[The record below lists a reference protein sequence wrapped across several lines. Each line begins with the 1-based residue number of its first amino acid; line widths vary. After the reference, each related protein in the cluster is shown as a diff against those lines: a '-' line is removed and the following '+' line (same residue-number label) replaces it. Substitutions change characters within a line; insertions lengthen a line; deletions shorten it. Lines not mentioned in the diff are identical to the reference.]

1 MMVSSDAPIE
11 ALLLKRM
18 KLELE
23 AQVEKSYQ
31 PTKTL
36 IQFQQQE
43 MQELEAKLEASRK
56 SFRSMIKVK
65 FGFSFSTG
73 LVGRVQIAA

>member
-1 MMVSSDAPIE
+1 MSSDAPIE

-23 AQVEKSYQ
+23 AQVEKSFQ
-31 PTKTL
+31 PTKSL

-56 SFRSMIKVK
+56 NFRNMIKVK
-65 FGFSFSTG
+65 
-73 LVGRVQIAA
+73 L